1 MQPTGHLRKK
11 FNAMIN
17 RVAKMHT
24 IFPLNVNWPK
34 QTSQSFRQAFEYIEV
49 CFFLFS
55 DLDFFQSNNF
65 SIFIIQV
72 DFDLDGYPNA
82 HQYIKFKLNNTWRR
96 YRNYI
101 KEKYFDPFVDDES
114 TERMYASLPP
124 YIDRFTFEKCVE
136 ELWTTEEFKVL
147 FYIHRYFINLLF
159 YIVSCLTLYM
169 NSQRKSK
176 INKTN
181 RSKKILNHKTGSIP
195 FSAIRENL
203 QSEGIEASRINVL
216 IRSSG
221 TDNEVVVSL
230 SLFYN
235 VHKQQF
241 IDLLIAYYLFYRET
255 CLNITKVMKFKN
267 YVQQRMK
274 MYVLNYFTI
283 SNYSNVLFSYI
294 LFFAR
299 R

>member
-1 MQPTGHLRKK
+1 
-11 FNAMIN
+11 
-17 RVAKMHT
+17 
-24 IFPLNVNWPK
+24 
-34 QTSQSFRQAFEYIEV
+34 
-49 CFFLFS
+49 
-55 DLDFFQSNNF
+55 
-65 SIFIIQV
+65 
-72 DFDLDGYPNA
+72 
-82 HQYIKFKLNNTWRR
+82 
-96 YRNYI
+96 
-101 KEKYFDPFVDDES
+101 
-114 TERMYASLPP
+114 MYASLPP

-147 FYIHRYFINLLF
+147 FYIHPYFNNLLF

-235 VHKQQF
+235 VHK
-241 IDLLIAYYLFYRET
+241 
-255 CLNITKVMKFKN
+255 
-267 YVQQRMK
+267 
-274 MYVLNYFTI
+274 
-283 SNYSNVLFSYI
+283 
-294 LFFAR
+294 
-299 R
+299 